1 VRERT
6 NELATLKAIGFT
18 SRFVLGLVLAEALL
32 VAALGGVIGLG
43 IAHLIAGP
51 ELTQGLILLYLPLS
65 AMAMGLGIAL
75 GTGFL
80 AGVIPAWNAM
90 RLNVATA
97 LRRL

>member
-1 VRERT
+1 MGG
-6 NELATLKAIGFT
+6 AIG
-18 SRFVLGLVLAEALL
+18 LV
-32 VAALGGVIGLG
+32 

-51 ELTQGLILLYLPLS
+51 ELTQGLILLYLPVS
-65 AMAMGLGIAL
+65 AIVIGLAIAL

-90 RLNVATA
+90 RLNVAAA